1 MRNLMRSL
9 CLGCT
14 LCLVQSAAYALG
26 GAQTAALL
34 NARYASTASQCVGR
48 APAFACSGIVL
59 RTLMP
64 NQAEKFWVPDAA
76 EGTDMR
82 FIFVRKD
89 HVPTTLGSGA
99 GFLLFDRFT
108 ALAHGKPYQ
117 ATQPAANLGEV
128 VVNGW
133 NAQAPGQL
141 AIQGVFYDP
150 GQAGSLLRAQS
161 SQRDYFQATGTW
173 LPLLRLQLG
182 EPQGQVFGFSQQDQL
197 DNGYRVAARLNTR
210 YLDTGN
216 GDDTCRGNRGAF
228 YCRGVLL
235 RTTDVG
241 NFRAWNPSS
250 NSVRGNGVSFSY
262 FRADSKVLRTY
273 KPQGLVIREEAAPAT
288 IPLSLR
294 CVFPFDGGTS
304 GRADMCNFRPSCAS
318 VGVDSAAAWLARYR
332 GSPYTSC
339 WFSPTAQE
347 FRVANEIRQQ
357 LTEFHGWNELMVAAW
372 PAGAPLGL
380 PLEALLYSTVS
391 YVTGN
396 GLAGG
401 KRFQTDYFADTGR
414 TLPLL
419 QLRPMP
425 TDGRLFIYDPN
436 DQALR

>member
-1 MRNLMRSL
+1 MKSLMRLL

-14 LCLVQSAAYALG
+14 LCLIQGAAHALG

-34 NARYASTASQCVGR
+34 NARYASTAPQCVGR

-64 NQAEKFWVPDAA
+64 NQAEKFWVPGAA

-82 FIFVRKD
+82 FSFVRKD

-117 ATQPAANLGEV
+117 ATQTAANPSEV

-133 NAQAPGQL
+133 NAQAPEQL
-141 AIQGVFYDP
+141 AIQGVFYDT
-150 GQAGSLLRAQS
+150 GQAGSLLRAHN

-173 LPLLRLQLG
+173 LPVLRLQLD

-197 DNGYRVAARLNTR
+197 DNGYRVAARLNAR

-216 GDDTCRGNRGAF
+216 GNDTCRGNQGAF

-241 NFRAWNPSS
+241 NFRAWDPSPS
-250 NSVRGNGVSFSY
+250 SVRGNGVSFSY
-262 FRADSKVLRTY
+262 FRADTKVLRTY
-273 KPQGLVIREEAAPAT
+273 KGQGLVIREEAAPAT
-288 IPLSLR
+288 RPLSLR
-294 CVFPFDGGTS
+294 CVYPFDAGTGGQ
-304 GRADMCNFRPSCAS
+304 ADMCNFRPSCAS
-318 VGVDSAAAWLARYR
+318 LGINSATAWLARYR
-332 GSPYTSC
+332 ASSNSSC
-339 WFSPTAQE
+339 WFSTAAQQ

-357 LTEFHGWNELMVAAW
+357 LSDGLGWNELMVAAW

-380 PLEALLYSTVS
+380 PLEALLYSRAT
-391 YVTGN
+391 YLGGD

-401 KRFQTDYFADTGR
+401 KRFQTDYFTDTGR

-419 QLRPMP
+419 QLHPMP
-425 TDGRLFIYDPN
+425 ADGRLFTYGPD
-436 DQALR
+436 DQAAR